1 MDRLLGRAA
10 AFALFLIIPLAGAA
24 TPQSAPAGC
33 AVTDLMP
40 AFWSFWDKAKGAEPA
55 EQYRVFE
62 EMVRKPNAAV
72 YEGVFEGSTKPASE
86 LVPASFEAVRPVETE
101 MRGLSRKLTDE
112 LPGLMAKFRE
122 TFPDF
127 RCGTPVY
134 FVYSAGAFDGGTR
147 DVSGKTALMFGLDMI
162 ARLKEEL
169 PPLVA
174 HELFH
179 VYQEERVGD
188 PSKAFFWSMW
198 TEGLATYVSR
208 RLDPDVPEQKV
219 CCLPPIE
226 PIEAVLPKVSSEAL
240 ALLDSEKPDEYAR
253 FFYGGQKIDIP
264 QRSGYYLGYRAA
276 TEAGKTRSLREL
288 AGLTPAEVRP
298 LVEKE
303 LRRMASVPKT

>member
-1 MDRLLGRAA
+1 MNLRASALALLMIA
-10 AFALFLIIPLAGAA
+10 PLARADA
-24 TPQSAPAGC
+24 PSAAPAAC

-40 AFWSFWDKAKGAEPA
+40 AFWSFWDKASGADAA
-55 EQYRVFE
+55 EQYRLFE

-72 YEGVFEGSTKPASE
+72 YEGVFEGITKPPAE
-86 LVPASFEAVRPVETE
+86 LIPASFEAVRAVAPA
-101 MRGLSRKLTDE
+101 MRGLSSKLTAE
-112 LPGLMAKFRE
+112 LPALMTRFRE

-134 FVYSAGAFDGGTR
+134 FVYSAGAFDGATR

-169 PPLVA
+169 PPLVV

-179 VYQEERVGD
+179 VYQEERLGD

-208 RLDPDVPEQKV
+208 KLNPDVPEQKV

-226 PIEAVLPKVSSEAL
+226 PIEAALPKLAAEAL
-240 ALLDSEKPDEYAR
+240 TLLDSEKTDEYAR
-253 FFYGGQKIDIP
+253 FFYGGQKIEIP
-264 QRSGYYLGYRAA
+264 ERSGYYLGYRVAA
-276 TEAGKTRSLREL
+276 EAGKTRSLREL
-288 AGLTPAEVRP
+288 AGLTPAQVRP
-298 LVEKE
+298 IVEKE
-303 LRRMASVPKT
+303 LRRMAGVPKT